1 MSKADFVHG
10 TVRGNG
16 FVYIP
21 HGFLSKNGFPHTSL
35 VSFKGADDG
44 LSFQMGIG
52 EGPYRMG
59 KGNFRIGPKVGGDFI
74 RAMMKNK
81 PEGYPYEYKGV
92 YILEVIGPN
101 LVQGKIVTNKVSSI
115 SDKS

>member
-1 MSKADFVHG
+1 MSKANFVHG

-21 HGFLSKNGFPHTSL
+21 HSFLVKNGLPHTG
-35 VSFKGADDG
+35 VVGFKPSADG
-44 LSFQMGIG
+44 LSFQMTIG
-52 EGPYRMG
+52 TGDYRMG
-59 KGNFRIGPKVGGDFI
+59 KGNFRIGPKIGNEFI

-81 PEGYPYEYKGV
+81 PEDYPYEYKGV
-92 YILEVIGPN
+92 YLLEIIGESLIRGK
-101 LVQGKIVTNKVSSI
+101 LVKGKISSI

>member
-1 MSKADFVHG
+1 MSKANFIHG

-21 HGFLSKNGFPHTSL
+21 YNFLKRNGFPHTGT
-35 VSFKGADDG
+35 VGFKPSEDG
-44 LSFQMGIG
+44 LSFQMTIG
-52 EGPYRMG
+52 TGDRWMG
-59 KGNFRIGPKVGGDFI
+59 KGNFRIGPDIGARFI

-81 PEGYPYEYKGV
+81 PDDYPYEYKGV
-92 YILEVIGPN
+92 YQLEVIGESLIRGK
-101 LVQGKIVTNKVSSI
+101 LVGGKISSI